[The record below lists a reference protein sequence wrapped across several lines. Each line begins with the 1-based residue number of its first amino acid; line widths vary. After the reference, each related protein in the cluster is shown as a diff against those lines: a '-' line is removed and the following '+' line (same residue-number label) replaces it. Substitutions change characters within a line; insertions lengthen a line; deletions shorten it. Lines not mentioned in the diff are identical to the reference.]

1 MNGKAMPL
9 HLKQLGRLLLWL
21 LAFLITLHLLTGLI
35 LNHSKHLDLAE
46 RYLTWDWL
54 MSHYDMDLKQADAS
68 FLVDDKI
75 ISQFDTQLFVDAV
88 PITHLERPL
97 LGAITLDD
105 VIVLATDQALVL
117 LSREGEFLDRL
128 HAEAGIPAP
137 IQNIGTYHGEPV
149 LQARS
154 GMWRSDFLLDEWEP
168 LSLQGVSWSRP
179 YPMPD
184 SVATE
189 LKTYFH
195 GKGVSVRQVLTDWHN
210 GSLLAP
216 VGIWLNDLLIIIL
229 LLLFF
234 SGLRWWNSKLK

>member
-1 MNGKAMPL
+1 MNP
-9 HLKQLGRLLLWL
+9 HLKQLARLLLWL
-21 LAFLITLHLLTGLI
+21 LAALILLQLATGLL
-35 LNHSKHLDLAE
+35 LNHSKQLGLE
-46 RYLTWDWL
+46 QRYLTSDWL
-54 MSHYDMDLKQADAS
+54 LSHYGVGMKEADVA

-75 ISQFDTQLFVDAV
+75 ISQFDTQLFVDASPV
-88 PITHLERPL
+88 THLERPL

-128 HAEAGIPAP
+128 HAEASIPAP

-154 GMWRSDFLLDEWEP
+154 GMWRSNFMLDVWEP

-184 SVATE
+184 SVASE

-195 GKGVSVRQVLTDWHN
+195 GKGVSVRQVLMDWRN
-210 GSLLAP
+210 GDLLGP
-216 VGIWLNDLLIIIL
+216 VGLWLNDILIIVL
-229 LLLFF
+229 LLSSFV
-234 SGLRWWNSKLK
+234 GLRVWSAKLK